1 MEKNKLIDE
10 VEQSTNRINDIM
22 NDMGVMV
29 EEQGQN
35 LDIISDELMKVNKN
49 VNDANDNIDEA
60 QVHQKKARKKYTC
73 LIIIIILAIL
83 AGIGLVIILVT

>member
-1 MEKNKLIDE
+1 
-10 VEQSTNRINDIM
+10 
-22 NDMGVMV
+22 
-29 EEQGQN
+29 
-35 LDIISDELMKVNKN
+35 MKVNKN